1 MAAVII
7 WSVPH
12 IAVPSNRLDVSSL
25 KAEADSARKD
35 VTRLGTWFAHMQ
47 ISSSANVYKRGKLRP
62 CTYIMKANSRIVTVL
77 VLDSIIV
84 ISALFLEL
92 AILFW
97 NESG

>member
-1 MAAVII
+1 MF
-7 WSVPH
+7 H
-12 IAVPSNRLDVSSL
+12 SL
-25 KAEADSARKD
+25 KAEADSVRKD

-92 AILFW
+92 AIVFW